1 MKFWS
6 LPGTGLLL
14 AIAAM
19 LAVDGE
25 FNRASTQA
33 TGVASVSFTSRQAS
47 RGAPLYAAHCA
58 QCHGVNLEGTDFAP
72 GLQAPELLS
81 RWKHRTVPELLKLMQ
96 ATMPLTSP
104 GGLSAQQNADILAYM
119 LQRAKVPAGAS
130 ELPAVKMPPAAP
142 AAPAATGAPGP
153 LPVSYSDEQA
163 GRGAMLFRRH
173 CMFCHTVGA
182 ADAKGPDEPLRGF
195 DVGTT
200 RMVSGAVSG
209 RSIRGHESVYHLFV
223 RIRDAMPAW
232 DIESISPAQKLDIVA
247 YLLQQGG
254 FPAAK
259 ADLPMDPA
267 ILRRMKF
274 ADAAPTVE
282 PGFKALFNGRD
293 FTGMTFLFGMNCTP
307 APEGCGKTTPESFH
321 VEDGMIVGRGRQH
334 GYWSTAEK
342 FKDFELRLEFRWVPP
357 ADHEPGDEHFSTG
370 SSGYLLFGGE
380 HRMWPRAIEIEGDN
394 DGIMRAAGMAVSI
407 KQKYDAAAAVR
418 ANKGPGYWNEVR
430 ILSAKGQVQAYLNG
444 TLTNVIEH
452 EIAEAGYIL
461 FQYQGG
467 TIMWRNIRIRAD

>member
-1 MKFWS
+1 MRFRTVHVAS
-6 LPGTGLLL
+6 TLL
-14 AIAAM
+14 AVAA
-19 LAVDGE
+19 LLITTGE
-25 FNRASTQA
+25 VAPVSTQSA
-33 TGVASVSFTSRQAS
+33 GITGAAYTSQQAS

-58 QCHGVNLEGTDFAP
+58 QCHGTNLEGTDFAP
-72 GLQAPELLS
+72 GLQAAELLG
-81 RWKHRTVPELLKLMQ
+81 RWKHRSVSELLTLMQ
-96 ATMPLTSP
+96 TTMPLTSP
-104 GGLSAQQNADILAYM
+104 GGLSPQQNADILAYM
-119 LQRAKVPAGAS
+119 LQRAKVPAGTA
-130 ELPAVKMPPAAP
+130 ELPAVRL
-142 AAPAATGAPGP
+142 ATAVPVQPVPTSAPGP

-173 CMFCHTVGA
+173 CMFCHSVGA

-195 DVGTT
+195 DVGAT

-209 RSIRGHESVYHLFV
+209 RSIRGHKSVYHLFV

-232 DIESISPAQKLDIVA
+232 DIAAISPAQKLDIVA

-254 FPAAK
+254 FPAGK
-259 ADLPMDPA
+259 GELPMDA
-267 ILRRMKF
+267 AVLRRMTL
-274 ADAAPTVE
+274 ADEAPRVE
-282 PGFKALFNGRD
+282 PGFRPLFNGRD

-307 APEGCGKTTPESFH
+307 APQGCGKTTPESFH
-321 VEDGMIVGRGRQH
+321 IEDGMIVGQGRQH

-394 DGIMRAAGMAVSI
+394 DGIMRAAGMATTI
-407 KQKYDAAAAVR
+407 KQKYDAAAAIR

-430 ILSAKGQVQAYLNG
+430 IMSARGQIQTYLNG
-444 TLTNVIEH
+444 TLTNVVEH
-452 EIAEAGYIL
+452 QIAEPGYIL